1 LRSPLEPG
9 LDSRARRSLN
19 EQADKEGITPAAIE
33 WGYKILLGRLPE
45 ADEVREWSHRGGS
58 IGALRGQLWTSEEF
72 KKEFRLR
79 LIGLNTEIGCG
90 HEEADEQTIIWAY
103 MFLLVRIPDRDEV
116 AGKLGCDTLAR
127 LRDVLMTSA
136 EFKSK
141 YSRVKPPW
149 Q

>member
-1 LRSPLEPG
+1 M
-9 LDSRARRSLN
+9 RRSLN
-19 EQADKEGITPAAIE
+19 EQADKERITPAAIE

-45 ADEVREWSHRGGS
+45 PDEVREWSQRGGS

-72 KKEFRLR
+72 KNEFRLR
-79 LIGLNTEIGCG
+79 LIGLNTQIRCG
-90 HEEADEQTIIWAY
+90 HEEAGEESIIWAY
-103 MFLLVRIPDRDEV
+103 MFLLVRVPDRDEV
-116 AGKLGCDTLAR
+116 AGKLGCRTLAR
-127 LRDVLMTSA
+127 LREVLMTSA

>member
-1 LRSPLEPG
+1 V
-9 LDSRARRSLN
+9 RRSLN
-19 EQADKEGITPAAIE
+19 EQADKERITPAAIE

-45 ADEVREWSHRGGS
+45 PDEVREWSQRGGS

-72 KKEFRLR
+72 KNEFRLR
-79 LIGLNTEIGCG
+79 LIGLNTQIRCG
-90 HEEADEQTIIWAY
+90 HEEAGEESIIWAY
-103 MFLLVRIPDRDEV
+103 MFLLVRVPDRDEV
-116 AGKLGCDTLAR
+116 AGKLGCRTLAR
-127 LRDVLMTSA
+127 LREVLMTSA